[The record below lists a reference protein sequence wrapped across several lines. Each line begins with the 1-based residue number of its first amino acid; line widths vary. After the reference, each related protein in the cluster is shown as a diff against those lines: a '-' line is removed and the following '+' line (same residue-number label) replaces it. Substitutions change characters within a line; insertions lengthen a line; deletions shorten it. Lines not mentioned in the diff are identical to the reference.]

1 MHPSKGHV
9 CSGRNAG
16 GKNRCQQVAC
26 RAISAELDGLLWGAS
41 RVVDGGVQWCSFE
54 RGYDAHASSDNRG
67 GHDDPG
73 GRPGHGSTLRSSL
86 SGLLPE
92 VGGGRLHRH
101 RLQLYII
108 GSVQDDGVGTLSYV
122 LRQPILAASTSG
134 IAGRRPSATRP
145 RLLGHGCDTAGSSSR
160 AEVID
165 LIVIHRLG
173 AHAALARPARA
184 SSAASG
190 AGLACGDSGFEEA
203 RIHDSSAADVKP
215 APSGRTTC
223 AINAPSE
230 AAERS
235 LQDR

>member
-1 MHPSKGHV
+1 
-9 CSGRNAG
+9 
-16 GKNRCQQVAC
+16 
-26 RAISAELDGLLWGAS
+26 LLWGAS
-41 RVVDGGVQWCSFE
+41 RVVDGGVQWRLFE
-54 RGYDAHASSDNRG
+54 QGCDAHASSDNPG

-92 VGGGRLHRH
+92 VGGERLHRH

-165 LIVIHRLG
+165 LIVIYRLG

-190 AGLACGDSGFEEA
+190 ARGSAWAGAALLTAKIPSSA
-203 RIHDSSAADVKP
+203 RIGWDQRALRLSPLRQSAPLQLPPLHSRRQRRGCWSVAQ
-215 APSGRTTC
+215 
-223 AINAPSE
+223 
-230 AAERS
+230 RS
-235 LQDR
+235 ACNPLR

>member
-1 MHPSKGHV
+1 MRDLASFRGREKVRSEYSSTPTEHQSHCRTAHCLQTTEPFGGEYPAHCGRHGAQYLIVHPSKGHV

-26 RAISAELDGLLWGAS
+26 RAISAELDGLLWGTS
-41 RVVDGGVQWCSFE
+41 RVVDGGILWCSFE
-54 RGYDAHASSDNRG
+54 RGCDAHASSDNLG

-73 GRPGHGSTLRSSL
+73 GRPGHGSTLRSPV

-122 LRQPILAASTSG
+122 LRQPILAANTSG

-145 RLLGHGCDTAGSSSR
+145 RLLGHGCCETRQATG
-160 AEVID
+160 
-165 LIVIHRLG
+165 
-173 AHAALARPARA
+173 
-184 SSAASG
+184 
-190 AGLACGDSGFEEA
+190 
-203 RIHDSSAADVKP
+203 
-215 APSGRTTC
+215 
-223 AINAPSE
+223 
-230 AAERS
+230 
-235 LQDR
+235 Q